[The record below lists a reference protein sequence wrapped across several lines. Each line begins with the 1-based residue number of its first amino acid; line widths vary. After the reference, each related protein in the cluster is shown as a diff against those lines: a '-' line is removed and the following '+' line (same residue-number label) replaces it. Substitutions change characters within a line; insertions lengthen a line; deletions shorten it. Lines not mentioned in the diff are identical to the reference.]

1 MLSQYSSNVCVLH
14 IAGKCCNV
22 PEFYLGKYP
31 ITQEQ
36 WRFGA
41 SLPKIDLELKLDPS
55 HFKGNNLP
63 VEIVSWFEATEFC
76 GRLSRHTKREYR
88 LPSEAEWEYA
98 CRARTTTPFH
108 FGETITTD
116 LANYSGKSS
125 YGRGSNGIRRGK
137 TTPVDMFPPNAFGLY
152 DLHGNVW
159 EWCQD
164 HDRGDYT
171 KAPTD
176 GSASFID
183 PAVWN
188 AQRIARG
195 GNFFFSAHQCRSASR
210 YGLDSDY
217 HDFTTGFRIAC
228 SSGSTN

>member
-1 MLSQYSSNVCVLH
+1 MVRASKLLLVVTLERSRSVWKR
-14 IAGKCCNV
+14 IASFISLTDAIIV
-22 PEFYLGKYP
+22 RQHF
-31 ITQEQ
+31 IT
-36 WRFGA
+36 
-41 SLPKIDLELKLDPS
+41 S
-55 HFKGNNLP
+55 
-63 VEIVSWFEATEFC
+63 IVKTLRSTD
-76 GRLSRHTKREYR
+76 S
-88 LPSEAEWEYA
+88 
-98 CRARTTTPFH
+98 
-108 FGETITTD
+108 GE
-116 LANYSGKSS
+116 SG
-125 YGRGSNGIRRGK
+125 YGRGSTGIRRGK
-137 TTPVDMFPPNAFGLY
+137 TTPVDMFSPNAFGLY

-176 GSASFID
+176 GSASFIN

-188 AQRIARG
+188 AHRIARG
-195 GNFFFSAHQCRSASR
+195 GNFFFSAYQCRSASR